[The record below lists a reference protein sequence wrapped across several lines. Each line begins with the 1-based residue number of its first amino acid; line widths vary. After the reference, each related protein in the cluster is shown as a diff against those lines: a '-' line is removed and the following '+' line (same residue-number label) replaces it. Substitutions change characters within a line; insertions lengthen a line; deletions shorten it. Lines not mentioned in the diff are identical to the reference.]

1 MRAARK
7 PKGNG
12 ESARARRRALC
23 VRRRAMVVR
32 ETRARFFAR
41 NEGNRRYEQDR
52 KSWKPLLH
60 AYSRIRPTIEVSKPP
75 AATPHSWKG
84 LPMINATTFVG
95 LDVHA
100 RSVKACAFVPE
111 TGETA
116 RKSFGYEPGE
126 IASWVASLPQPAKC
140 VYESGVTGFHLCREL
155 GSMGIDCVVGAVSKM
170 HKPAA
175 DRGRKTDR
183 RDAQFLAVQLA
194 LGVVTEVHVPDPEC
208 EGARDLTRALADAR
222 DDAVR
227 AKQRLSK
234 FLLRHG
240 LVYDEKNAAGQRR
253 SRWTRD
259 FWAWVGRID
268 LEDAAAMATL
278 DHYCE
283 RVREADAAKAALE
296 AKVKLL
302 AQQPRWKPTCDA
314 LKCLKGIDAVTAA
327 SVACEADGFARFAT
341 ASGFA
346 AWVGLVPS
354 EHSSGESQS
363 RGGITK
369 AGNKHLRKL
378 LVEAAW
384 HYRGASRS
392 PKDLAKGQAVNAA
405 ARRHANAGVRRLVD
419 RRRALDEAGK
429 QSSVA
434 NVAVARELACWC
446 WAVGRMAEGA

>member
-1 MRAARK
+1 M
-7 PKGNG
+7 N
-12 ESARARRRALC
+12 
-23 VRRRAMVVR
+23 
-32 ETRARFFAR
+32 
-41 NEGNRRYEQDR
+41 
-52 KSWKPLLH
+52 
-60 AYSRIRPTIEVSKPP
+60 
-75 AATPHSWKG
+75 
-84 LPMINATTFVG
+84 NATTFVG

-100 RSVKACAFVPE
+100 RSIKACAFAPE
-111 TGETA
+111 TGEVE

-126 IASWVASLPQPAKC
+126 VASWMQSLAQPAKC

-155 GSMGIDCVVGAVSKM
+155 RAMGVDCVIGAVSKM
-170 HKPAA
+170 HRPAA

-183 RDAQFLAVQLA
+183 RDARFLAVQLA

-240 LVYDEKNAAGQRR
+240 HVYDEKNAAGQRK

-268 LEDAAAMATL
+268 LGDASAMATL

-283 RVREADAAKAALE
+283 CVHRADAEKAALE
-296 AKVKLL
+296 AKVKSL
-302 AQQPRWKPTCDA
+302 AQAPRWKPTCDA
-314 LKCLKGIDAVTAA
+314 LRCLKGIDAVTAV
-327 SVACEADGFARFAT
+327 SIACEADGFSRFAK

-354 EHSSGESQS
+354 EHSSGESQC

-384 HYRGASRS
+384 HYKSASRA
-392 PKDLAKGQAVNAA
+392 PKKAAAGQSVPPD

-419 RRRALDEAGK
+419 RRRAMDAAGK

-434 NVAVARELACWC
+434 NVAIARELACWC

>member
-1 MRAARK
+1 M
-7 PKGNG
+7 N
-12 ESARARRRALC
+12 
-23 VRRRAMVVR
+23 
-32 ETRARFFAR
+32 
-41 NEGNRRYEQDR
+41 
-52 KSWKPLLH
+52 
-60 AYSRIRPTIEVSKPP
+60 
-75 AATPHSWKG
+75 
-84 LPMINATTFVG
+84 NATTFVG

-111 TGETA
+111 TGETI

-126 IASWVASLPQPAKC
+126 IASWAASLPQPAKC

-155 GSMGIDCVVGAVSKM
+155 NAMGVDCVVGAVSKM

-240 LVYDEKNAAGQRR
+240 FVYDGKNAAGQRR

-268 LEDAAAMATL
+268 LGDASAMATL

-283 RVREADAAKAALE
+283 CVREADARKAALDE
-296 AKVKLL
+296 KVKSLS
-302 AQQPRWKPTCDA
+302 QKPRWKPSCDA
-314 LKCLKGIDAVTAA
+314 LKCLKGIDSVTAV
-327 SVACEADGFARFAT
+327 SIACEADGFSRFAT

-354 EHSSGESQS
+354 EHSSGESQC

-369 AGNKHLRKL
+369 AGNKHLRRL

-384 HYRGASRS
+384 HYKGASRS
-392 PKDLAKGQAVNAA
+392 PKDLAKGQSVDAA
-405 ARRHANAGVRRLVD
+405 TRRHANAGVRRLVD
-419 RRRALDEAGK
+419 RRHALDEAGK

-446 WAVGRMAEGA
+446 WAVGLMAEGA

>member
-1 MRAARK
+1 MA
-7 PKGNG
+7 
-12 ESARARRRALC
+12 
-23 VRRRAMVVR
+23 
-32 ETRARFFAR
+32 
-41 NEGNRRYEQDR
+41 
-52 KSWKPLLH
+52 
-60 AYSRIRPTIEVSKPP
+60 
-75 AATPHSWKG
+75 
-84 LPMINATTFVG
+84 NATTFVG

-100 RSVKACAFVPE
+100 RSIKACAFVPA
-111 TGETA
+111 TGEVEH
-116 RKSFGYEPGE
+116 RSFAYDPCGV
-126 IASWVASLPQPAKC
+126 ASWVGSLAQPAKC

-155 GSMGIDCVVGAVSKM
+155 RAMGVDCVIGAVSKM
-170 HKPAA
+170 SKPAA
-175 DRGRKTDR
+175 DRSRKTDR
-183 RDAQFLAVQLA
+183 RDARFLAVQLA

-208 EGARDLTRALADAR
+208 EGARDLARALADAR

-240 LVYDEKNAAGQRR
+240 HVYDERNAAGQRR
-253 SRWTRD
+253 NRWTRD

-268 LEDAAAMATL
+268 LGDAAAMATL

-283 RVREADAAKAALE
+283 RVREAEGAKAALE
-296 AKVKLL
+296 AKVKALS
-302 AQQPRWKPTCDA
+302 QEPRWKPACDA
-314 LKCLKGIDAVTAA
+314 LKCLKGIDAVTAV
-327 SVACEADGFARFAT
+327 SIACEVDGFARFAT

-354 EHSSGESQS
+354 EHSSGESRF

-384 HYRGASRS
+384 HYKGASRS
-392 PKDLAKGQAVNAA
+392 PKDLSKGQEVDAA
-405 ARRHANAGVRRLVD
+405 ARRRANAGVRRLVD

>member
-1 MRAARK
+1 M
-7 PKGNG
+7 N
-12 ESARARRRALC
+12 
-23 VRRRAMVVR
+23 
-32 ETRARFFAR
+32 
-41 NEGNRRYEQDR
+41 D
-52 KSWKPLLH
+52 
-60 AYSRIRPTIEVSKPP
+60 I
-75 AATPHSWKG
+75 
-84 LPMINATTFVG
+84 TTFIG

-100 RSVKACAFVPE
+100 RSIKARAFVPS
-111 TGETA
+111 TGEIE
-116 RKSFGYEPGE
+116 RRLFGYEPGE
-126 IASWVASLPQPAKC
+126 LASWAASLAQPAKC
-140 VYESGVTGFHLCREL
+140 VYESGVTGFHPCREL
-155 GSMGIDCVVGAVSKM
+155 RAMGVDCVIGAVSKM

-183 RDAQFLAVQLA
+183 RDARFLAVQLA

-208 EGARDLTRALADAR
+208 EGASDLTRALADAR

-240 LVYDEKNAAGQRR
+240 HVYDERTPSGRPKGRR
-253 SRWTRD
+253 TRD

-268 LEDAAAMATL
+268 LGDASAMATL
-278 DHYCE
+278 DHYCGCVHRADEE
-283 RVREADAAKAALE
+283 RATLE
-296 AKVKLL
+296 AKVKSL
-302 AQQPRWKPTCDA
+302 AQAPRWKPACDA
-314 LKCLKGIDAVTAA
+314 LRCLKGIDAVTAA
-327 SVACEADGFARFAT
+327 STACEADGFSRLPK

-384 HYRGASRS
+384 HHKGASRA
-392 PKDLAKGQAVNAA
+392 PKDLAKGQAVAPGV
-405 ARRHANAGVRRLVD
+405 RRHANAGVRRLVD
-419 RRRALDEAGK
+419 RRRAMDDAGK

-434 NVAVARELACWC
+434 NVAVACELACWC
-446 WAVGRMAEGA
+446 WAVGRAAEEA